1 MSVAPVG
8 APECRRAR
16 RARLLGLARV
26 IAISSVV
33 VVVGACS
40 TEDDETPA
48 TLIGGSPVRA
58 LPVRL
63 EGIDG
68 PAVLT
73 AVSVVDVARLERGS
87 APERCVHGSFVER
100 RIDGPVVT
108 RTGVDTVSV
117 TVEDASGVGLLG
129 CIDSVGPRDE
139 NRRWCGTVYGRVSS
153 GRLADPRLDILCVTR
168 DAEPIASAW
177 VEAGPDAR
185 YVVVSQTG
193 YAEAYEV
200 AAGLPVRIASTRDV
214 DTSRG
219 QATFEITEHDAGG
232 RLLRSYRL
240 EAYVAG

>member
-1 MSVAPVG
+1 MRGTPTAATRSSRRRARPTARTSGRGRIEGARATAVSVAPVG

-33 VVVGACS
+33 VVGACS

-48 TLIGGSPVRA
+48 TLMGGSPVRA

-129 CIDSVGPRDE
+129 GIDSVGPRDE
-139 NRRWCGTVYGRVSS
+139 NRRWCGTVYGRGSS
-153 GRLADPRLDILCVTR
+153 GRLADPPPDILFVT
-168 DAEPIASAW
+168 A
-177 VEAGPDAR
+177 
-185 YVVVSQTG
+185 
-193 YAEAYEV
+193 
-200 AAGLPVRIASTRDV
+200 
-214 DTSRG
+214 
-219 QATFEITEHDAGG
+219 
-232 RLLRSYRL
+232 
-240 EAYVAG
+240 